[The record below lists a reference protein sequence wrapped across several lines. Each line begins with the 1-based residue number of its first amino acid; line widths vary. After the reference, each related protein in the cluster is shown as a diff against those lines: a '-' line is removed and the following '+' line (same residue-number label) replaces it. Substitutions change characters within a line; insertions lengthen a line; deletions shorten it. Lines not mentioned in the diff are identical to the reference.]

1 MTIPHEEI
9 EGLNG
14 PHSQLFLVTGIRPL
28 IGVCADW
35 ERTKGFE
42 LERLD
47 SHWGLKHWVL
57 KGWCALYP
65 TPEDRVIRQTN
76 TQLVPHFW
84 VLLTGGPHW
93 AEAQVCEYDLFDHD
107 LQSVTELSWM
117 DWRPAAENAIT
128 EESLVLHG
136 MIRRSDE
143 SIEDENARTQAW
155 IDRRNAVMR
164 EELEAL

>member
-35 ERTKGFE
+35 ERTRGFE

-47 SHWGLKHWVL
+47 SHWGLKHWIL
-57 KGWCALYP
+57 KGWCTLYP
-65 TPEDRVIRQTN
+65 APEDRVIRQTN

-84 VLLTGGPHW
+84 VLLTGGPG
-93 AEAQVCEYDLFDHD
+93 EAAARVCEYDLFDND
-107 LQSVTELSWM
+107 LQPGSVLMWL
-117 DWRPAAENAIT
+117 DWREAAGLAIT
-128 EESLVLHG
+128 EESLMLHG
-136 MIRRSDE
+136 MIQRADE

-155 IDRRNAVMR
+155 IDKRNAMLD
-164 EELEAL
+164 EALEAL